1 MENIKSGITFGI
13 IAGLLTF
20 LFGGWSVAVLALFMG
35 TGLGLLL
42 SGRLERAQKTM
53 GAGNSVVDIL
63 MGMYNSGKRAVPT
76 ALTAG
81 GVLVAFSLLQN
92 YVIQGLIGK
101 APAYLGIVI
110 AANVAALL
118 LTIIFTT
125 LPVSFRSFSE
135 PMERTARLILLAVIV
150 VAFPFIDQFSEL
162 RWTAQI
168 IFALIFVI
176 LGLGLNIVVG
186 YAGLL
191 DLGYAAFFAIGA
203 YTTGILSSPVH
214 DIQMNFWLVIWIA
227 AAMAAVWGLIL
238 GSPTLPLRGDYLAIV
253 TLGFGEIVPVIF
265 KNLID
270 VTIKEPLTCWIL
282 PLFRIQTTCLVLVQN
297 EDLTLGEKGISPIG
311 RPSLPIISPGEPM
324 GASVVIKLLIM
335 FIIIGITAFV
345 FWRAW
350 NGGDRSKR
358 TMFVFA
364 GIFAAILVLF
374 VPIPHPAFLNGLFG
388 LIQPGEFESSNPVTW
403 YFLIVALILLSVF
416 LISRMRDSRLGRAW
430 MAIREDELAAAQM
443 GIDPVRT
450 KLAAF
455 AMGATFSGFA
465 GAFYAAYIRGIF
477 PSVFDFS
484 ASIIILCVVILGGL
498 GNINGVI
505 VGGLVLMTA
514 DRLFLPALKD
524 FLSAFLA
531 NTILPSISNPA
542 VQLAVKD
549 NANPILYRFLLFGLT
564 LVIMMAVRPEGLL
577 PNAQVRQEMHAAE
590 ELAGETAAGSKSEKK
605 R

>member
-1 MENIKSGITFGI
+1 MQPNIKTGITFGI
-13 IAGLLTF
+13 IGGLLTF
-20 LFGGWSVAVLALFMG
+20 LFGGWSVAVIGCFMG
-35 TGLGLLL
+35 IGLGLGFG
-42 SGRLERAQKTM
+42 GRIEKSTPFNMAKE
-53 GAGNSVVDIL
+53 AS
-63 MGMYNSGKRAVPT
+63 KP
-76 ALTAG
+76 ALTAA
-81 GVLVAFSLLQN
+81 GVLLIVSLIQN
-92 YVIQGLIGK
+92 FVIQGLIGK
-101 APAYLGIVI
+101 SQAELNTFIFSNLIAFLGS
-110 AANVAALL
+110 AG
-118 LTIIFTT
+118 LTC
-125 LPVSFRSFSE
+125 LVVSFGGYDKKKE
-135 PMERTARLILLAVIV
+135 QTYKLVLLAAVVI
-150 VAFPFIDQFSEL
+150 AFPFVDNFTEL

-214 DIQMNFWLVIWIA
+214 NTEWNFWLVIWIA
-227 AAMAAVWGLIL
+227 AAMAGLWGLML
-238 GSPTLPLRGDYLAIV
+238 GAPTLPLRGDYLAIV
-253 TLGFGEIVPVIF
+253 TLGFGEIVPVLF

-282 PLFRIQTTCLVLVQN
+282 PLFRLQTTCITFFEH

-311 RPSLPIISPGEPM
+311 RPYLPII
-324 GASVVIKLLIM
+324 
-335 FIIIGITAFV
+335 
-345 FWRAW
+345 
-350 NGGDRSKR
+350 
-358 TMFVFA
+358 
-364 GIFAAILVLF
+364 
-374 VPIPHPAFLNGLFG
+374 
-388 LIQPGEFESSNPVTW
+388 GEFESSKPITW

-416 LISRMRDSRLGRAW
+416 IINRLRDSRLGRAW

-443 GIDPVRT
+443 GIDPVKT

-455 AMGATFSGFA
+455 AMGAMFSGFA

-484 ASIIILCVVILGGL
+484 ASIIILCVVILGGI

-524 FLSAFLA
+524 FLTALL
-531 NTILPSISNPA
+531 THTVLPSISNPA
-542 VQLAVKD
+542 VQAAVSA

-564 LVIMMAVRPEGLL
+564 LVIMMAVRPEGLI
-577 PNAQVRQEMHAAE
+577 PNAQVRAELHANE
-590 ELAGETAAGSKSEKK
+590 EKK
-605 R
+605 G